1 MLQNS
6 IIFTLPTQQIMLY
19 SHVLKSLDQI
29 QGHPQAIRTHKIKIT
44 IPSFILGQNFS
55 DLLSRD
61 AYYKN

>member
-19 SHVLKSLDQI
+19 RYVLKRFDQI
-29 QGHPQAIRTHKIKIT
+29 EGHPQAILTHKIKIT
-44 IPSFILGQNFS
+44 IARFILGQNFS